1 MTLMSHLRSLPSKR
15 RPCLGRKVADR
26 FPPLGRGCG
35 FLDVTTRC
43 GGLLSRGHDDFPLL
57 VIREQRLGFCVYYP

>member
-57 VIREQRLGFCVYYP
+57 